1 MTGPQYPQQPYGQQ
15 PHPQPYPQPPKKKT
29 LVWPWIAFALV
40 LMLCGFGGCV
50 AIVSGGS
57 DDTSSPTSPGAPGPK
72 PSSRSSIAP
81 AGSAVRDGK
90 FEFVVT
96 GVDAP
101 TKTVGSN
108 QFLKSTAQGEYIL
121 VHVTISNIGDEP
133 RGYYSGNQK
142 LIDAAGREFTNDS
155 RAEINVNDHLHTDI
169 NPGNKVDMVL
179 VFDVPAGAEPAT
191 LELHDSA
198 FSGGVK
204 VALR

>member
-1 MTGPQYPQQPYGQQ
+1 MTGPQYPQQPYGQ
-15 PHPQPYPQPPKKKT
+15 PHPQPYPRPQKKSV
-29 LVWPWIAFALV
+29 VWPWILLATV
-40 LMLCGFGGCV
+40 LLLCGFGGC
-50 AIVSGGS
+50 AALVSGSNDAQSPASS
-57 DDTSSPTSPGAPGPK
+57 DAPGPK
-72 PSSRSSIAP
+72 PSGRDSIAP

-90 FEFVVT
+90 FEFVIT

-101 TKTVGSN
+101 VKTVGSN

-121 VHVTISNIGDEP
+121 VHITISNIGDEP
-133 RGYYSGNQK
+133 RGYYGGNQK

-179 VFDVPAGAEPAT
+179 VFDVPVGAEPAT